1 MKEQKNLVA
10 ILKDKNLDLGRVAHR
25 VNRGRTDD
33 VNFYASAGSVS
44 VSVYWYQMSLE
55 RQRKE
60 LEWFLEGKEYEFITQ

>member
-1 MKEQKNLVA
+1 MKEKKNLVA
-10 ILKDKNLDLGRVAHR
+10 ILKDKTRDLSRVAHR

-60 LEWFLEGKEYEFITQ
+60 LEWFLEGVEYEFITQ

>member
-1 MKEQKNLVA
+1 MKEKKNLVA
-10 ILKDKNLDLGRVAHR
+10 ILKDKNLDLRRVAHR

-55 RQRKE
+55 RQREE
-60 LEWFLEGKEYEFITQ
+60 LEWFLEGVEYEFITQ